1 MTHMA
6 LGYHAGS
13 DDEVKIYTVQDGTA
27 TVTVETG
34 ELFELPYGD
43 ITNVIVNGEVID
55 AFEGMV
61 NSLGQRVAED
71 AVELLTGTR
80 SWMLDVLIAWSHC
93 YR

>member
-6 LGYHAGS
+6 LGYHAAS
-13 DDEVKIYTVQDGTA
+13 DDEVKIYAVQDGTA
-27 TVTVETG
+27 TVTVDTG
-34 ELFELPYGD
+34 ELFELAYAD
-43 ITNVIVNGEVID
+43 ITNVIVNGAVID

-61 NSLGQRVAED
+61 NGLGQRVAED